1 MKKLNCSSCGAEL
14 RIEENKE
21 YAVCDHCG
29 TKYKLNE
36 DLNINIKLDDNVKD
50 VINTSF
56 GTVNKASKFMF
67 LPIFIFIIAFSLILF
82 IGIRTIN
89 RSRNNNEENR
99 KQTEEKVNN
108 QQEEVKKDIFNFQ
121 FVNDNGTKS
130 AFLLESTLDE
140 IIQSNK
146 LYTRKVTLV
155 VEELCGKS
163 ISKSSVS
170 ELCKDL
176 NASVKAFKER
186 PLTDTYPFLIVD
198 ATYFKVR
205 ENHRVISKAL
215 MIALAFT
222 EKGKREVV
230 GFELYDCENKEN
242 WYDFFMHLQSR
253 GLKGLKMITSDAHEG
268 ILHGIRRVYP
278 EVPWQ
283 RCQFHF
289 IKNIVEKAPKSY
301 QAGLRIELNA
311 MFQCKD
317 IKEVRKKRKSIMQD
331 YAEVAPKAMECLD
344 LGFDSA
350 ITVYCLPETVRRY
363 IRTSNHIER
372 LNRELKRRSTAIGV
386 FPNGESVV
394 RLMGTLL
401 MEHHEKIQGRKP
413 LFYSPAYQEIL
424 EKSDLLKQVAREQ
437 RDILAA

>member
-1 MKKLNCSSCGAEL
+1 MAQLNITLNQEEILSLLKENSGDAFKKLLQESLNAVLKVESKEQLKAEPYE
-14 RIEENKE
+14 RSEE
-21 YAVCDHCG
+21 
-29 TKYKLNE
+29 
-36 DLNINIKLDDNVKD
+36 
-50 VINTSF
+50 
-56 GTVNKASKFMF
+56 
-67 LPIFIFIIAFSLILF
+67 
-82 IGIRTIN
+82 RTD
-89 RSRNNNEENR
+89 SRNGTRERTLTTRIGDITLAVPRHRNEPFKSMIFDNYSRSEAALIAAM
-99 KQTEEKVNN
+99 TEMVVNG
-108 QQEEVKKDIFNFQ
+108 I
-121 FVNDNGTKS
+121 S
-130 AFLLESTLDE
+130 
-140 IIQSNK
+140 
-146 LYTRKVTLV
+146 TRKVTLV

-413 LFYSPAYQEIL
+413 LFYSPAYQEVL